1 VGQIRRLWSFLLCV
15 PTSEPVVCV
24 CSTTE
29 KRVLTDRGFGS
40 EADGVRYVLDLDQVR
55 SLFFRALRL
64 GFRIVMPVFVQ

>member
-1 VGQIRRLWSFLLCV
+1 LLRCR
-15 PTSEPVVCV
+15 
-24 CSTTE
+24 

-64 GFRIVMPVFVQ
+64 GFRIVIPVFVQ